1 MKQVLNKRKTEQ
13 RNPLSEGIDLR
24 SIPEIL
30 EIINREDSKITDAIS
45 LELDRIGEAVRRVI
59 DTLRIGGNVYF
70 IGSGTSGR
78 MGVLEAAEIPPT
90 YGIPPKRFQ
99 AIIAGGREAVFRSI
113 EAAEDSEEGGEKALK
128 EAGIVKDDLIFGV
141 SASGSTPF
149 VIGAIKYAAD
159 NGNQTIGL
167 SCNPDTPLSKQVT
180 VPIEVIT
187 GPEVVAGSTR
197 MKAGTAQKMVLNM
210 ITTTALIKMGLVYD
224 GYMVGVQA
232 WNEKLVE
239 RSIQIIRKLA
249 CVSEEE
255 AKRLLEKGE
264 WDVRAA
270 LILSLTELETCE
282 AKSKLEKNYTIREIL
297 ADSKQGKG
305 LSGK

>member
-1 MKQVLNKRKTEQ
+1 LNKKTTEQ
-13 RNPLSEGIDLR
+13 RNPLSEDIDLR

-90 YGIPPKRFQ
+90 YGLPPNRFQ
-99 AIIAGGREAVFRSI
+99 AILAGGREAVFRSI

-255 AKRLLEKGE
+255 AKRLLEKSE

-282 AKSKLEKNYTIREIL
+282 AKNKLEKNYTIREIL